1 MNIADDPLNK
11 LYRRVIRRLMPLLL
25 LAQILA
31 FLDRVNIGT
40 AKLQMAADVGLSASA
55 YGLGAGIFFI
65 GYFVFEVPS
74 NLMLHKLG
82 ARTWIARIMVTW
94 GIASASAVFV
104 HSPTGFYVQR
114 FLLGVAEA
122 GFFPGVILYLT
133 YWFPAQ
139 RRGRM
144 TTLFMTASAVA
155 GVISGPLSGMLMT
168 ALHGVHGLA
177 GWRWMFLLEALPSV
191 LAGVMIFVWLPDSP
205 RQAKWLNSS
214 DRDRLL
220 QDLTAAAPPSVHH
233 AGLRKSDAGSILLFA
248 TIYFLLLSGL
258 YGINFWLPTIIGF
271 AGIHDALSNGWLSAV
286 PYACAAI
293 VMNLVARRADR
304 KRRWAWHVG
313 VSALLAGAGFIVST
327 VIAAHLLPALI
338 ALTVASAGIFSALP
352 LFWNL
357 PTQRLSGIGAAA
369 AIALINSIGNLSGFV
384 APGVIGWLI
393 EVTDNPAAGM
403 TGLGIAALLAGTL
416 TLTLGTQRAPRS
428 LPLPPQEQS

>member
-1 MNIADDPLNK
+1 MSAVNDPLDK
-11 LYRRVIRRLMPLLL
+11 LYSCVIWRLMPLLL
-25 LAQILA
+25 LAQVLA

-55 YGLGAGIFFI
+55 YGLGAGIFFV

-74 NLMLHKLG
+74 NLMLHRLG

-94 GIASASAVFV
+94 GIVSASAVFV
-104 HSPTGFYVQR
+104 DSANGFYVQR

-177 GWRWMFLLEALPSV
+177 GWRWMFLLEALPSILV
-191 LAGVMIFVWLPDSP
+191 GIMIFVWLPDSP
-205 RQAKWLNSS
+205 KQADWLSS
-214 DRDRLL
+214 ADRDRLL
-220 QDLTAAAPPSVHH
+220 RDLAVSAPGSDYHAA
-233 AGLRKSDAGSILLFA
+233 LRKGSAVSILLFA

-271 AGIHDALSNGWLSAV
+271 AGISDTLTNGWLSAI
-286 PYACAAI
+286 PYACAAV

-304 KRRWAWHVG
+304 KRSWAWHVG
-313 VSALLAGAGFIVST
+313 LSAVIAGAGFIISA
-327 VIAAHLLPALI
+327 VIATHLI
-338 ALTVASAGIFSALP
+338 AALLALTLASIGIFSALP

-357 PTQRLSGIGAAA
+357 PTQRLSGVGAAA
-369 AIALINSIGNLSGFV
+369 AIALINSMGNLSGFI
-384 APGVIGWLI
+384 APAAIGWLI
-393 EVTDNPAAGM
+393 EVTDNPATGM
-403 TGLGIAALLAGTL
+403 AGLGIAAMLAGIL
-416 TLTLGTQRAPRS
+416 TLAFGAQRSQRPYFS
-428 LPLPPQEQS
+428 IF

>member
-1 MNIADDPLNK
+1 MNVANDPLDK
-11 LYRRVIRRLMPLLL
+11 LYRRVIWRLMPLLL

-104 HSPTGFYVQR
+104 HSATGFYVQR
-114 FLLGVAEA
+114 LLLGIAEA

-205 RQAKWLNSS
+205 RQAKWLNSI

-220 QDLTAAAPPSVHH
+220 QDLVAAAPPSYHH
-233 AGLRKSDAGSILLFA
+233 AGLHKSDAGSILLFT

-271 AGIHDALSNGWLSAV
+271 AGIHDALSNGWLSAI

-313 VSALLAGAGFIVST
+313 VSALLAGAGFIVSA

-357 PTQRLSGIGAAA
+357 PTQRLSGVGAAA
-369 AIALINSIGNLSGFV
+369 SIALINSMGNLSGFV

-393 EVTDNPAAGM
+393 DVTDNPASGM

-416 TLTLGTQRAPRS
+416 TLTLSAQRAPRP
-428 LPLPPQEQS
+428 LPLAPQDQP

>member
-1 MNIADDPLNK
+1 MSVVNDPLDK
-11 LYRRVIRRLMPLLL
+11 LYSRVIWRLMPLLL
-25 LAQILA
+25 LAQVLA

-55 YGLGAGIFFI
+55 YGLGAGIFFV

-74 NLMLHKLG
+74 NLMLHRLG

-94 GIASASAVFV
+94 GIVSASAVFV
-104 HSPTGFYVQR
+104 DSANGFYVQR

-177 GWRWMFLLEALPSV
+177 GWRWMFLLEALPSILV
-191 LAGVMIFVWLPDSP
+191 GIMIFVWLPDSP
-205 RQAKWLNSS
+205 KQADWLSS
-214 DRDRLL
+214 ADRDRLL
-220 QDLTAAAPPSVHH
+220 RDLAVSAPGSDHH
-233 AGLRKSDAGSILLFA
+233 AALRKGSAVSILLFA

-271 AGIHDALSNGWLSAV
+271 AGISDTLSNGWLSAI
-286 PYACAAI
+286 PYACAAV

-304 KRRWAWHVG
+304 KRSWAWHVG
-313 VSALLAGAGFIVST
+313 LSALLAGAGFIISA
-327 VIAAHLLPALI
+327 VIATHLI
-338 ALTVASAGIFSALP
+338 AALLALTLASIGIFSALP

-357 PTQRLSGIGAAA
+357 PTQRLSGVGAAA
-369 AIALINSIGNLSGFV
+369 AIALINSMGNLSGFI
-384 APGVIGWLI
+384 APAAIGWLI
-393 EVTDNPAAGM
+393 EVTDNPATGM
-403 TGLGIAALLAGTL
+403 AGLGIAAMLAGIL
-416 TLTLGTQRAPRS
+416 TLAFGAQRS
-428 LPLPPQEQS
+428 LRPYFSIFL

>member
-1 MNIADDPLNK
+1 MKLVNDPLDK
-11 LYRRVIRRLMPLLL
+11 LYSRVIWRLMPLLL

-55 YGLGAGIFFI
+55 YGLGAGVFFI
-65 GYFVFEVPS
+65 GYFIFEVPS

-94 GIASASAVFV
+94 GIVSAGAVLVDSAN
-104 HSPTGFYVQR
+104 GFYVQR

-168 ALHGVHGLA
+168 VLHGIHGLA
-177 GWRWMFLLEALPSV
+177 GWRWMLLLEALPSV
-191 LAGVMIFVWLPDSP
+191 LVGVMIFVWLPDSP
-205 RQAKWLNSS
+205 GQADWLSS
-214 DRDRLL
+214 ADRERLL
-220 QDLTAAAPPSVHH
+220 SDLAASAPAPVHH
-233 AGLRKSDAGSILLFA
+233 AGLRKADAGSILLFA
-248 TIYFLLLSGL
+248 TIYFFLLSGL

-271 AGIHDALSNGWLSAV
+271 AGINDALSNGWLSAI
-286 PYACAAI
+286 PYACAAV

-304 KRRWAWHVG
+304 KRRWACHVG
-313 VSALLAGAGFIVST
+313 VSALLAGAGFIISAA
-327 VIAAHLLPALI
+327 IATHLIPALL
-338 ALTVASAGIFSALP
+338 ALTLASAGIFSALP

-357 PTQRLSGIGAAA
+357 PTQRLNGVGAAA
-369 AIALINSIGNLSGFV
+369 AIALINSLGNLSGFI
-384 APGVIGWLI
+384 APGAIGWLI
-393 EVTDNPAAGM
+393 ELTDNPATGM
-403 TGLGIAALLAGTL
+403 AGLGIAAMLGGVL
-416 TLTLGTQRAPRS
+416 TLTLGGQRLPRPS
-428 LPLPPQEQS
+428 ALTPQERP